1 MSASS
6 DIVTIITRP
15 QDVNINIEQ
24 GDVNIS
30 TIPEYIQVKV
40 GAVITTASGTFVIGE
55 NPIGV
60 INGSN
65 AIFTTNNSFVP
76 ESVQVFVNGINQVN
90 GEDYFTTGN
99 NTINMSISPIVG
111 DRIRINYKLYG

>member
-1 MSASS
+1 MSISS

-15 QDVNINIEQ
+15 QDININIEQ

-30 TIPEYIQVKV
+30 TIPEYIEVKV

-55 NPIGV
+55 NPNGV

-65 AIFTTNNSFVP
+65 AIFTTDNPFVP
-76 ESVQVFVNGINQVN
+76 ESVQVFINGINQVN
-90 GEDYFTTGN
+90 GEDYFTTGS
-99 NTINMSISPIVG
+99 NTINMNVSPIVG
-111 DRIRINYKLYG
+111 DRIRINYKIG